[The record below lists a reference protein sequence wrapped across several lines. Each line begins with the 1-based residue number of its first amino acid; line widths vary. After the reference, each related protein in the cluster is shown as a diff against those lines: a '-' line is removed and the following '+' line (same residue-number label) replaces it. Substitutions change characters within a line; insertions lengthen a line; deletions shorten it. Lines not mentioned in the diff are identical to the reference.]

1 VRSCPNEIIK
11 ITGLGHGFDSL
22 FTPSVQFGEFGC
34 DYNCQVCQ
42 LVCPNYAIPLQT
54 LGEKQQTKMG
64 LATIDEKRCVVFA
77 EDTNCLVCEE
87 VCPVPQ
93 KAIKIREETKMV
105 DGQELLLRYPVM
117 EGELCIGCG
126 ICEAKCPT
134 DPRSITIGRER
145 EA

>member
-11 ITGLGHGFDSL
+11 ITGIGYGFDSL
-22 FTPSVQFGEFGC
+22 FTPSIRFGEFGC

-54 LGEKQQTKMG
+54 LQEKQQTKMG
-64 LATIDEKRCVVFA
+64 LATIDEKRCVVFV

-93 KAIKIREETKMV
+93 KAIKIREETKIV
-105 DGQELLLRYPVM
+105 DGEELMLRYPIM
-117 EGELCIGCG
+117 DLELCIGCG

-134 DPRSITIGRER
+134 NPRSITVGRET